1 MIAKLKMC
9 TTSKILVKFVSE
21 NYWRYL
27 FSKYVVCDQKR
38 AQGWNSKENLEMSVP
53 EIYIYIYIYTYIYIY
68 IYILY
73 IYISEI
79 WILLKTLSQ
88 QFGYILKPI
97 TFMYIYIE
105 L

>member
-53 EIYIYIYIYTYIYIY
+53 EIYIYIYIY
-68 IYILY
+68 ILY

-97 TFMYIYIE
+97 TFMYVYLE